1 MICKCE
7 EGTWG
12 SENKNPICKN
22 PVYTEGVLCLNC
34 AHDKDC
40 HGPLVCTNRDPVST
54 IKASIQERK

>member
-12 SENKNPICKN
+12 TENKNPICRH
-22 PVYTEGVLCLNC
+22 PVYTETVLCLNC

-40 HGPLVCTNRDPVST
+40 HEPES
-54 IKASIQERK
+54 SIPPHKRNTTKGKLP

>member
-1 MICKCE
+1 MTINRQCKCE

-12 SENKNPICKN
+12 SANKNPICRN

-40 HGPLVCTNRDPVST
+40 HENTDAKNTKSQTN
-54 IKASIQERK
+54 